1 MHSLLS
7 PEKRDGHQVRRAS
20 VLFGLYF
27 PYFFLA
33 WLPQCGRV
41 PSRPVN
47 PYSWASAQAMPRAT
61 DRSQPPTLD
70 VCLAAVRI
78 GTALASALWVLS
90 SLVVM
95 LRTTVREW
103 GSRFASSEA
112 TKENQNEDNA
122 SYRYVVASSTDCR
135 VQREPSASRNG
146 RTSGTSGTGRPSGT
160 DRQNRPIRAAGGPRA
175 VRATG
180 RDGSAGSDR
189 RSGRNGRAR
198 AAGPER

>member
-61 DRSQPPTLD
+61 DRSQPSNARRLFGRCANRNSAR
-70 VCLAAVRI
+70 VCTVGTILA
-78 GTALASALWVLS
+78 GC
-90 SLVVM
+90 
-95 LRTTVREW
+95 
-103 GSRFASSEA
+103 
-112 TKENQNEDNA
+112 NA
-122 SYRYVVASSTDCR
+122 AY
-135 VQREPSASRNG
+135 N
-146 RTSGTSGTGRPSGT
+146 
-160 DRQNRPIRAAGGPRA
+160 GPR
-175 VRATG
+175 VG
-180 RDGSAGSDR
+180 Q
-189 RSGRNGRAR
+189 
-198 AAGPER
+198 PFCVERGHKGESK